1 MAAFS
6 QDPSPVLN
14 RQSVFSFECGRCSQ
28 CCTNKKIQIN
38 PYEVARLA
46 ANLKVSTTEFL
57 LSFTTDGVYLA
68 ATSNGKCVFLEENGC
83 SVHPDRPLVCRLY
96 PLGRLLTSGGEE
108 SFVLST
114 LHPQC
119 RGTWSKTQT
128 IEEYMTG
135 QGVHEFLNAGG
146 IYRSLLKTLVEAL
159 GKEKDFP
166 IPKWS
171 SVKAGADLQVSFPHL
186 LDPDWV
192 LKNMMEPKKVIS
204 DPWHKMISHVGAIEN
219 WLMNLNIKKEGIYG
233 I

>member
-1 MAAFS
+1 MIPDSAY
-6 QDPSPVLN
+6 QPQGLN
-14 RQSVFSFECGRCSQ
+14 RQSLLSFKCGRCSQ
-28 CCTNKKIQIN
+28 CCSEKKIQVN

-46 ANLKVSTTEFL
+46 ANLKISTTEFL
-57 LSFTTDGVYLA
+57 LSFTSDGVYLA
-68 ATSNGKCVFLEENGC
+68 AKSNGKCVFLEENGC

-96 PLGRLLTSGGEE
+96 PIGRHLTSDGEE
-108 SFVLST
+108 SFILST

-146 IYRSLLKTLVEAL
+146 IYRSLLKILVEAL
-159 GKEKDFP
+159 AKEKDFP

-171 SVKAGADLQVSFPHL
+171 SVKAGADLQVSFPQL

-192 LKNMMEPKKVIS
+192 IDNDDCGEKSAHL
-204 DPWHKMISHVGAIEN
+204 DPWEKMMCHVRAVGKWLNNHNNKEAGA
-219 WLMNLNIKKEGIYG
+219 
-233 I
+233 